1 MFEINLD
8 DASDKTALYE
18 SLARQAR
25 SLLEGERD
33 AVANGANLSSLIF
46 HGLPDINWAGIYF
59 HRDGELVVGPFQ
71 GKPACVRIGMGKG
84 VCGTAA
90 AERRTMVVADVD
102 RFPGHIPCDSA
113 SRSEVVVPLVDSS
126 GTLLGVLDVD
136 SPIAARFD
144 DIDARGIETLARAY
158 VDSLG

>member
-1 MFEINLD
+1 MFELNLD
-8 DASDKTALYE
+8 DTRDKTAFYE
-18 SLARQAR
+18 SLAKQAR

-33 AVANGANLSSLIF
+33 AVANGANLAALIF
-46 HGLPDINWAGIYF
+46 HGLPDLNWAGIYF

-90 AERRTMVVADVD
+90 RERRTMVVDDVD

-113 SRSEVVVPLVDSS
+113 SRSEVVVPLVDAS
-126 GTLLGVLDVD
+126 GALLGVLDID

-144 DIDARGIETLARAY
+144 DSDARGIESLARVY
-158 VDSLG
+158 VESLG